1 MTLNLSLISADQSSR
16 GTSTSLERNTL
27 DSIEIE
33 RINRI
38 TGVIHSLL
46 QGHDPDTLDCESEPE
61 DEIHELSLKVNR
73 LLHQLREVK
82 EFILPLSSGKL
93 GYTLPRNNFLASPFK
108 QLQAS
113 LRHLTWQ
120 TQQIAQGDFNQRV
133 DFMGDFSTSFNTM
146 VDALGEA
153 RNQLIAEVSHAEQ
166 LAEVKGHYLNV
177 MAHDIRTPLA
187 AILGIAEIL
196 LENLPVNERK
206 AHIETIRR
214 NGSALIDLINNILD
228 LAKLEKGK
236 LEISAQPFS
245 IRELAEDLRGMF
257 VPSLPEAVQF
267 RLDVD
272 DDIPSKINGDPQR
285 LRQILINLVGNA
297 VKFTREGYIA
307 LEVRELDREGENRSI
322 CFKVQDTGIGVSDA
336 AIKRIFSPFKQASRD
351 ISIRYG
357 GSGLG
362 LSIARELVGLMGGE
376 LGVESRVDSGTT
388 FFFTIQLQAVAEDLP
403 VEQGEVTANA
413 EEPYKS
419 EDPDLMG
426 IRVIVVDDNPI
437 NRMLVK
443 RMLAKLGAAVV
454 EKASGAD
461 GIEAVLK
468 DPPDVVLMDQNM
480 PGMSGNEA
488 IRRLRA
494 VFEPSE
500 LTILALTADGSSECR
515 ELLMESGADEILYKP
530 IDKQRTYRFLAR
542 FLKPLLIR

>member
-1 MTLNLSLISADQSSR
+1 MD
-16 GTSTSLERNTL
+16 ST
-27 DSIEIE
+27 EIE

-46 QGHDPDTLDCESEPE
+46 QGKDPEAFDCESEPE

-93 GYTLPRNNFLASPFK
+93 GYALPKNNFLAAPFK

-120 TQQIAQGDFNQRV
+120 TQQIAQGDFSQRV

-166 LAEVKGHYLNV
+166 LVEVKGHYLNV
-177 MAHDIRTPLA
+177 MAHDIRTPLT
-187 AILGIAEIL
+187 AILGIADIL
-196 LENLPVNERK
+196 QENLPDPEQK
-206 AHIETIRR
+206 AHLETIRR
-214 NGSALIDLINNILD
+214 NGTALIDLINNILD

-236 LEISAQPFS
+236 LEISARPFS
-245 IRELAEDLRGMF
+245 IRELAEDLRSMF
-257 VPSLPEAVQF
+257 APSLPESVQF

-272 DDIPSKINGDPQR
+272 EDIPSKINGDPQR
-285 LRQILINLVGNA
+285 LRQILMNLVGNA

-307 LEVRELDREGENRSI
+307 LEVKELDRDGENISI
-322 CFKVQDTGIGVSDA
+322 CFKVQDTGIGVSEA
-336 AIKRIFSPFKQASRD
+336 AIKRIFSPFKQANRD

-362 LSIARELVGLMGGE
+362 LSIARELVGLMDGE
-376 LGVESRVDSGTT
+376 LGVESRLDSGTT
-388 FFFTIQLQAVAEDLP
+388 FFFTLQLQAVAEYLP
-403 VEQGEVTANA
+403 AEQGEVTAKSKGQ
-413 EEPYKS
+413 EPYRS
-419 EDPDLMG
+419 EDPDLVG
-426 IRVIVVDDNPI
+426 IRVLVVDDNPI

-443 RMLAKLGAAVV
+443 RMLSKLGAEVV
-454 EKASGAD
+454 EKASGVE

-480 PGMSGNEA
+480 PGISGNEA

-515 ELLMESGADEILYKP
+515 ELLMEAGADEILYKP